1 MGEKNMQLAKLVS
14 ACKEYPSPGL
24 VRRKRSPYSITA
36 AAIATVIA
44 LAGVAGSSHAAIITV
59 SSLNDDTANG
69 YCDLREAINSAN
81 GGAGIGNCTA
91 GTGQDTIV
99 FNITGTITIGSRLPD
114 ITKSL
119 AIIGPGTAPG
129 ITLDG
134 ADKYEVMIV
143 DSDATLNLSQLTI
156 ADGNAGVGGILNLG
170 TLTVNDS
177 TFDGN
182 IGNSGGGA
190 IASFGTPTV
199 TNSTFANNGGFD
211 GGGIDNGGTA
221 TVTNS
226 SFNGNAASG
235 AGAGIFGPANIK
247 GALFS
252 ASTGAN
258 CAGGVVVDEGYN
270 LDDDGSCGFSS
281 GITPDAQ
288 IKLDPNGLQSNG
300 GPTQTIALESGS
312 AAIDQIPVSD
322 CTGLSNPAALL
333 ATDQRGVIRPQG
345 YTCDI
350 GAYEYNTA
358 RSLKTAV
365 LKAVNNIAGGNRKD
379 RQALKLAASNLSLA
393 VR

>member
-190 IASFGTPTV
+190 IASFGTLTV

-235 AGAGIFGPANIK
+235 QVPASLVRPISK
-247 GALFS
+247 GHFS
-252 ASTGAN
+252 
-258 CAGGVVVDEGYN
+258 
-270 LDDDGSCGFSS
+270 
-281 GITPDAQ
+281 Q
-288 IKLDPNGLQSNG
+288 LQQAR
-300 GPTQTIALESGS
+300 TA
-312 AAIDQIPVSD
+312 
-322 CTGLSNPAALL
+322 PAAWLWMKATTSTTMARAASAPASLRMRRSSLTPTACRAMAARPGPSRLSRAVRPLIRFQL
-333 ATDQRGVIRPQG
+333 ATVLACRIRPP
-345 YTCDI
+345 C
-350 GAYEYNTA
+350 
-358 RSLKTAV
+358 
-365 LKAVNNIAGGNRKD
+365 
-379 RQALKLAASNLSLA
+379 
-393 VR
+393 